1 MEIAA
6 NYAYTLTANP
16 LSRKCLVLPDM
27 LAVGQEFWAR
37 AVENKGWHYI
47 GVAKSNRRLTIEG
60 RSHRLNRYADNVV
73 RRCGE
78 WMNITGLRR
87 THSYRVAERIG
98 TMKKL
103 GEVKVVFSRR
113 RGDHSIIALVTND
126 LRRARQRVVGD
137 YLRRWS
143 IELLIKDEKQHL
155 GLGAYR
161 VLRYRAVVRHLH
173 LVDCAYA
180 CLTHVGL
187 EAQRA
192 QGHHKNKTVLRLP
205 PIQQLKAD
213 LRRAVWNEAVKEVAK
228 VSHERT
234 VIRRLEKLLAA

>member
-1 MEIAA
+1 MSLWSSAA
-6 NYAYTLTANP
+6 IRRATF
-16 LSRKCLVLPDM
+16 SM
-27 LAVGQEFWAR
+27 LAA
-37 AVENKGWHYI
+37 
-47 GVAKSNRRLTIEG
+47 
-60 RSHRLNRYADNVV
+60 
-73 RRCGE
+73 
-78 WMNITGLRR
+78 
-87 THSYRVAERIG
+87 
-98 TMKKL
+98 
-103 GEVKVVFSRR
+103 
-113 RGDHSIIALVTND
+113 
-126 LRRARQRVVGD
+126 
-137 YLRRWS
+137 
-143 IELLIKDEKQHL
+143 
-155 GLGAYR
+155 R